1 MTTITNDDGDT
12 VTRINV
18 MQIFSYD
25 VEQIVQQL
33 REDNRVGDNDDL
45 VLTLDDV
52 LERIKYLSEDDFV
65 ANSGHLVFQDENG
78 NDY

>member
-18 MQIFSYD
+18 MRVFTYD
-25 VEQIVQQL
+25 VAVVVEQLI
-33 REDNRVGDNDDL
+33 EDNRGNDGIEI
-45 VLTLDDV
+45 TLDDV
-52 LERIKYLSEDDFV
+52 LERIKLHATDDFDSPV
-65 ANSGHLVFQDENG
+65 TRLSYQDENG